1 MITIAITLDPSWRS
15 NSPMPADRERF
26 GAKELAI
33 SLSHYDLGVITNIT
47 EFARGSRRAPK
58 LIITAQKG
66 KYLFKK
72 NCKSCHVEGAEGGV
86 VTPMKKTQAQW
97 ERFFGDKSSACA
109 TKAGISE
116 KDMNDVQQYLI
127 DHAADSDQ
135 PETCG

>member
-1 MITIAITLDPSWRS
+1 MKHFAKIIAI
-15 NSPMPADRERF
+15 
-26 GAKELAI
+26 
-33 SLSHYDLGVITNIT
+33 LS
-47 EFARGSRRAPK
+47 
-58 LIITAQKG
+58 ITALCASAALATEGGNAKKG

-97 ERFFGDKSSACA
+97 DRFFTDKGSACG

-116 KDMNDVQQYLI
+116 QDMKDVHQYLF
-127 DHAADSDQ
+127 DHGADSDQ